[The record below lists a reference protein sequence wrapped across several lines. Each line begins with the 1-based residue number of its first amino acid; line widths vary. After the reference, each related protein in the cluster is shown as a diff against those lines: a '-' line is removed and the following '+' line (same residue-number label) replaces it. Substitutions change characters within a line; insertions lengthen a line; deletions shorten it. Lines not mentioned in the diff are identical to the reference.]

1 MLIIQMFHDQKVV
14 VKSKYCL
21 HLVCWDL
28 VVGLKGSAKQT
39 PPGIENVNIR
49 TVFTPGNYLKL
60 KLNQH

>member
-39 PPGIENVNIR
+39 PPGIENVNIEMFSHQEI
-49 TVFTPGNYLKL
+49 T
-60 KLNQH
+60 